1 MTRSSTVT
9 VVIPTYN
16 RSVELD
22 RALASLTIQTDP
34 DFSVFVCD
42 DGSVEDIQAVVAR
55 YAGRLDIACE
65 RIENSGGPARPRNIG
80 LAQANTEWVSFLD
93 SDDWWR
99 PERMATMRATLSDD
113 VDVVYHSLR
122 VSRATAGHDSTATS
136 ETGKIIGH
144 ALRDADP
151 LTHMLRFGNPLPTS
165 ASLVRTALMR
175 AIGGFDDSRAL
186 ASVEDFDAWLRLATR
201 GARFRFVD
209 RPLGFYWV
217 GDDNISAFTP
227 RRYERQRTLFERQ
240 LTLLPASQR
249 RRARS
254 NFAYLLGSYEVM
266 LGLPDTQG
274 YLRQVELSVEPL
286 RWLKARYKLA
296 RRFLRSAA
304 RST

>member
-1 MTRSSTVT
+1 MTNSVT

-16 RSVELD
+16 RSAELD
-22 RALASLTIQTDP
+22 RALASLVHQTDR

-42 DGSVEDIQAVVAR
+42 DGSAEDIRSVVDR
-55 YAGRLDIACE
+55 YADRLDIACE

-80 LAQANTEWVSFLD
+80 VAQATTEWVSFLD
-93 SDDWWR
+93 SDDWWQ
-99 PERMATMRATLSDD
+99 PDRMATMRAALNDD
-113 VDVVYHSLR
+113 ADIVYHGLR
-122 VSRATAGHDSTATS
+122 VIRANAAKGSTEADQ
-136 ETGKIIGH
+136 TGEIIGS

-165 ASLVRTALMR
+165 ATLVRTMLMR
-175 AIGGFDDSRAL
+175 EISGFDESRAL
-186 ASVEDFDAWLRLATR
+186 ASVEDFDAWLRLASH

-227 RRYERQRTLFERQ
+227 RQYERQRALFERQ
-240 LTLLPASQR
+240 LTLLPANQR

-254 NFAYLLGSYEVM
+254 NFAYLLGSYELM
-266 LGLPDTQG
+266 LGLPDTEG

-286 RWLKARYKLA
+286 RWLKSRYKLA
-296 RRFLRSAA
+296 RHHLRSPAGLA
-304 RST
+304 